1 MLSSIGKNVY
11 FWDEHP
17 QRPYAYHIGTLWC
30 SSSSRIYWISS
41 GSHRDATFT
50 CVRGEFFT
58 DSSEYCHSICFLRAL
73 GLGRVVCWISHWWR
87 YSQDLFVDWL
97 RPLFMDYWD
106 GWRKRTLHYISS
118 LEKNGKTGLRRFRTS
133 CSLWSIDHPYCF
145 LLLIDHLYCFLWS
158 IVESMYSRLSW
169 IAARVDPRCKSTL
182 SIAMPTEKTYISI
195 NVKLGIGWRRS
206 KWNAFRC

>member
-50 CVRGEFFT
+50 CVRGEIFT
-58 DSSEYCHSICFLRAL
+58 DSSEYCHSISFPRAL
-73 GLGRVVCWISHWWR
+73 GLGRVVCWISQWWR

-118 LEKNGKTGLRRFRTS
+118 LEKNGKTGLRRFRTG
-133 CSLWSIDHPYCF
+133 CSLWSIDHP
-145 LLLIDHLYCFLWS
+145 YCFLWS

-169 IAARVDPRCKSTL
+169 IAARVNLRCKSTYQQ
-182 SIAMPTEKTYISI
+182 KRHKY
-195 NVKLGIGWRRS
+195 RS
-206 KWNAFRC
+206 TWS